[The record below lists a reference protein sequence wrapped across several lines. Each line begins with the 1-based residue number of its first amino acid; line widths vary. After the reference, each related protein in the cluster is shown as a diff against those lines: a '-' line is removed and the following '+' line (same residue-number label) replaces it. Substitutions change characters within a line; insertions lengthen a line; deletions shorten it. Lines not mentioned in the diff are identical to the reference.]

1 MLDTFSLYYEELQ
14 KPQNV
19 VGRPNKMA
27 KTTNEAQKP
36 SKKYNKTR
44 AEHYK
49 DIAIFVLVTAIVA
62 FTAGLQFANS
72 NNAKIQSAVK
82 AVTPSASA
90 EPSK

>member
-1 MLDTFSLYYEELQ
+1 MNFNLFYEDLQ
-14 KPQNV
+14 QPQKR
-19 VGRPNKMA
+19 GGKDSKMS

-49 DIAIFVLVTAIVA
+49 DIAIFVLVTAIIA

-72 NNAKIQSAVK
+72 NNAKVQAAVQ
-82 AVTPSASA
+82 ALTPVVSA
-90 EPSK
+90 ETSK